1 MVPGARTDAGR
12 ALRMKLGGLL
22 VAGPV
27 AGSHATASVLVR
39 LSAGIVF
46 VLFGIGKFTSH
57 PSEADSFTAYGL
69 PSPDAF
75 VYAIGVLELLGGAL
89 LIVGFLIRPA
99 ALVLAGDMVGA
110 IIVSGIGRGEMISL
124 TLAPALLAGML
135 FLVYTGPGWR
145 SLDHY
150 LFSGRANEPA

>member
-1 MVPGARTDAGR
+1 
-12 ALRMKLGGLL
+12 MKLSQQLT
-22 VAGPV
+22 AGPV
-27 AGSHATASVLVR
+27 GGSHATASVLVR

-57 PSEADSFTAYGL
+57 SSEVDSFSAYGL

-75 VYAIGVLELLGGAL
+75 VYAIGGLELLGGAL
-89 LIVGFLIRPA
+89 LIAGFLTRPA

-110 IIVSGIGRGEMISL
+110 IIVSGVGRGEMISL

-135 FLVYTGPGWR
+135 FLLYTGPGRR

-150 LFSGRANEPA
+150 LFSERASGGLHSASM